1 MLKTKLLKRTLTSHI
16 YTDDNNI
23 NSFNE
28 QNFLTLLNKFFIA
41 STEYFKISKGNYNQ
55 MLKLLSIL
63 EEKNNNNNFYDED
76 INFNDEDIFQKD
88 DIKIINDLKLILST
102 NNNNLN
108 NFYNDS
114 KILLKSIE
122 TIRNTENQKMIRSK
136 SDKRRQ
142 VIISPISKN
151 KTIENNN
158 HNDYNNF
165 NFSPIN
171 SFIRS
176 NTNNNETIS
185 INKDNKMY
193 SLFNKLSKFK
203 EIVGAYSPDMKN
215 IFEKIYTNLYNEF
228 KKIEKEKQEDK
239 INLGIKNT
247 KINDYQHS
255 FSKEKINIKDN
266 GYINS
271 LKDKINMYKI
281 KNENSRQKID
291 ELKCQLEDLK
301 SYSSTLERTLE
312 DKNINN
318 YYNNNITHN
327 KKLENVIQKNNN
339 LLKNVNHLNELNIK
353 LKEENNIK
361 KSLLKKNEQ
370 NIKQLIL
377 NNNNLKIKLK
387 EYENIIYKNN
397 NNKEN
402 INEKNNEILTL
413 NQIIMEKESQIN
425 IQQKEIKELI
435 IQKDNLNIK
444 ITKLL
449 KNNNKNDKNKPI
461 NEIKFELLGKK
472 NEEENEYK
480 IKYDQKKKEINS
492 LKQEYINKINN
503 LTNTIANN
511 NIIIENKDKLINEL
525 KLNQGKVS
533 KSNNNN
539 NDDSDK
545 NINIKDKKLEE
556 EIYKLKKENE
566 NLIKVNLELTG
577 IKESININEQK
588 NKDIIRELN
597 QDKLL
602 LENEI
607 EEFKKKNEKLNKEI
621 NESRNKF
628 DNENNKINN
637 INNINN
643 ISIKESYNKKV
654 SKTHNDL
661 IKKINMLENE
671 IENKNQELEGL
682 KNFIQKLQ
690 KEKED
695 NVLNKDKIFDNN
707 IININNNN
715 SNNEM
720 KLKKEIEK
728 LKAQLE
734 HLSTTFPKE
743 MEDLRKENEKL
754 IMKYN
759 NLKNE
764 KNSITN

>member
-1 MLKTKLLKRTLTSHI
+1 
-16 YTDDNNI
+16 
-23 NSFNE
+23 
-28 QNFLTLLNKFFIA
+28 
-41 STEYFKISKGNYNQ
+41 
-55 MLKLLSIL
+55 
-63 EEKNNNNNFYDED
+63 
-76 INFNDEDIFQKD
+76 
-88 DIKIINDLKLILST
+88 
-102 NNNNLN
+102 
-108 NFYNDS
+108 
-114 KILLKSIE
+114 
-122 TIRNTENQKMIRSK
+122 MIRSK

-402 INEKNNEILTL
+402 INEKNNEILSL

-461 NEIKFELLGKK
+461 NEIKFELLGKRM
-472 NEEENEYK
+472 
-480 IKYDQKKKEINS
+480 KKRM
-492 LKQEYINKINN
+492 
-503 LTNTIANN
+503 
-511 NIIIENKDKLINEL
+511 
-525 KLNQGKVS
+525 
-533 KSNNNN
+533 
-539 NDDSDK
+539 
-545 NINIKDKKLEE
+545 NIK
-556 EIYKLKKENE
+556 
-566 NLIKVNLELTG
+566 
-577 IKESININEQK
+577 
-588 NKDIIRELN
+588 
-597 QDKLL
+597 
-602 LENEI
+602 
-607 EEFKKKNEKLNKEI
+607 
-621 NESRNKF
+621 
-628 DNENNKINN
+628 
-637 INNINN
+637 
-643 ISIKESYNKKV
+643 
-654 SKTHNDL
+654 
-661 IKKINMLENE
+661 
-671 IENKNQELEGL
+671 
-682 KNFIQKLQ
+682 
-690 KEKED
+690 
-695 NVLNKDKIFDNN
+695 
-707 IININNNN
+707 
-715 SNNEM
+715 
-720 KLKKEIEK
+720 
-728 LKAQLE
+728 
-734 HLSTTFPKE
+734 
-743 MEDLRKENEKL
+743 
-754 IMKYN
+754 
-759 NLKNE
+759 
-764 KNSITN
+764 

>member
-1 MLKTKLLKRTLTSHI
+1 MLKTKLIKKTLTSHI

-114 KILLKSIE
+114 KILLKNIE

-301 SYSSTLERTLE
+301 SY
-312 DKNINN
+312 
-318 YYNNNITHN
+318 
-327 KKLENVIQKNNN
+327 
-339 LLKNVNHLNELNIK
+339 
-353 LKEENNIK
+353 
-361 KSLLKKNEQ
+361 
-370 NIKQLIL
+370 
-377 NNNNLKIKLK
+377 
-387 EYENIIYKNN
+387 
-397 NNKEN
+397 
-402 INEKNNEILTL
+402 
-413 NQIIMEKESQIN
+413 
-425 IQQKEIKELI
+425 
-435 IQKDNLNIK
+435 
-444 ITKLL
+444 
-449 KNNNKNDKNKPI
+449 
-461 NEIKFELLGKK
+461 
-472 NEEENEYK
+472 
-480 IKYDQKKKEINS
+480 
-492 LKQEYINKINN
+492 
-503 LTNTIANN
+503 
-511 NIIIENKDKLINEL
+511 
-525 KLNQGKVS
+525 
-533 KSNNNN
+533 
-539 NDDSDK
+539 
-545 NINIKDKKLEE
+545 
-556 EIYKLKKENE
+556 
-566 NLIKVNLELTG
+566 
-577 IKESININEQK
+577 
-588 NKDIIRELN
+588 
-597 QDKLL
+597 
-602 LENEI
+602 
-607 EEFKKKNEKLNKEI
+607 
-621 NESRNKF
+621 
-628 DNENNKINN
+628 
-637 INNINN
+637 
-643 ISIKESYNKKV
+643 
-654 SKTHNDL
+654 
-661 IKKINMLENE
+661 
-671 IENKNQELEGL
+671 
-682 KNFIQKLQ
+682 
-690 KEKED
+690 
-695 NVLNKDKIFDNN
+695 
-707 IININNNN
+707 
-715 SNNEM
+715 
-720 KLKKEIEK
+720 
-728 LKAQLE
+728 
-734 HLSTTFPKE
+734 
-743 MEDLRKENEKL
+743 
-754 IMKYN
+754 
-759 NLKNE
+759 
-764 KNSITN
+764 